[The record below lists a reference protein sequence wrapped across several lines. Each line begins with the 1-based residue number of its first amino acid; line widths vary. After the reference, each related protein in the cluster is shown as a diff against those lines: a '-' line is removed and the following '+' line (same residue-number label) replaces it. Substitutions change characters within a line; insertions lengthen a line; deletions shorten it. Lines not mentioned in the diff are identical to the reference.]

1 MNQGSVGKP
10 MARVDGVLK
19 VTGRA
24 TYAAEHV
31 LPNLAHAVIVTST
44 VAKGRVKALDVSAVQ
59 HAAGVVAVISHLNAP
74 KLAYREHKSALD
86 PTGERLH
93 VLQDD
98 VVRFNGQPIAIV
110 VAETLDRA
118 EYAALLVR
126 IEYAPESPRL
136 DFTGGLEHAVAPD
149 AGLLANAGIPAD
161 TRRGDPER
169 ALAAAAAKIDA
180 EYLIPRQQHNP
191 LEPHATIARW

>member
-24 TYAAEHV
+24 KYSAEHV
-31 LPNLAHAVIVTST
+31 LPNLAYAVIVTST
-44 VAKGRVKALDVSAVQ
+44 VAKGRVKALDVTPAQ

-74 KLAYREHKSALD
+74 KLPFREHKSALD
-86 PTGERLH
+86 PIGERLH

-110 VAETLDRA
+110 VAETLEQA
-118 EYAALLVR
+118 EYAASLVR
-126 IEYAPESPRL
+126 TEYAPETPRL
-136 DFTGGLEHAVAPD
+136 DFTGGTCGGTCCRPSA
-149 AGLLANAGIPAD
+149 
-161 TRRGDPER
+161 
-169 ALAAAAAKIDA
+169 
-180 EYLIPRQQHNP
+180 
-191 LEPHATIARW
+191 